1 MKNKKLNHLAII
13 MDGNGRW
20 ATNKNLK
27 RIEGHKNGAD
37 VVRNIVTHVRKLG
50 IKNLT
55 LYAFSE
61 ENWGR
66 PKTEISALMK
76 LLLDFIIS
84 ERKTLI
90 DNQIHFHP
98 IGNIDKLP
106 SFVRPLVKKLDIDT
120 KDNAL
125 MELNLALSYS
135 GRSDLVNAIKKII
148 KNNIPPQNITE
159 NTITEH
165 LSTFNHG
172 NDVDLLIRTGG
183 DHRIS
188 NFLLWELSY
197 AELYFEKSYWP
208 DFTTDKLDKILKDF
222 YQRDR
227 RFGLIK

>member
-148 KNNIPPQNITE
+148 KII
-159 NTITEH
+159 
-165 LSTFNHG
+165 
-172 NDVDLLIRTGG
+172 
-183 DHRIS
+183 
-188 NFLLWELSY
+188 FLL
-197 AELYFEKSYWP
+197 
-208 DFTTDKLDKILKDF
+208 KI
-222 YQRDR
+222 
-227 RFGLIK
+227 